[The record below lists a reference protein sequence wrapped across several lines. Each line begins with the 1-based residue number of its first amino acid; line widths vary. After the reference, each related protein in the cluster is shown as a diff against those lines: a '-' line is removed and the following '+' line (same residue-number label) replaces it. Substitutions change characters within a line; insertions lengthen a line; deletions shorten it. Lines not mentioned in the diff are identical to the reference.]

1 MSEAPATEADGWTR
15 LPDMPVGKW
24 EPGTIDIDDKFYVF
38 GGYEDNIASSKRT
51 HIFDPADGSWIQMQ
65 DLPSALSHVNLVPDA
80 GGIWFAGGMKDK
92 RQPAKDFIIDEV
104 WRYSMEQD
112 RYIAAPLLPGRRAGG
127 GLALIGDHLHYVSG
141 LMEDRDSDAS
151 EHWVLDLKTWEQ
163 EGAEGKGWRQVAPF
177 PLPRNQF
184 STAVLNDEIYCIGGQ
199 FNHDSQQ
206 LDQTDVDIY
215 DPVSDS
221 WRKGPPLHYG
231 HSHSEGATFVYG
243 DTIFMVGG
251 HATPE
256 GGKKG
261 FSGEVLAMPAGGE
274 WQVVCQL
281 PKPTSSPAATI
292 INDNLYFAGG
302 WNGGM
307 DENKIWLMSKEFY
320 VREGITSEVAA

>member
-1 MSEAPATEADGWTR
+1 MSEAQTTELNGWSR
-15 LPDMPVGKW
+15 LSDMPVGKW
-24 EPGTIDIDDKFYVF
+24 EPATIARDGRFYVF

-51 HIFDPADGSWIQMQ
+51 DIYDPADDSWTRMQ
-65 DLPSALSHVNLVPDA
+65 DLPSAISHVNLVNDD

-104 WRYSMEQD
+104 WQYCLEQD

-127 GLALIGDHLHYVSG
+127 GLARIGNRLHYISG
-141 LMEDRDSDAS
+141 LKQDRDSDAS
-151 EHWVLDLKTWEQ
+151 EHWVLDLDTWEQ
-163 EGAEGKGWRQVAPF
+163 EGGEGWQRLAPF

-206 LDQTDVDIY
+206 LDQPNVDIY
-215 DPVSDS
+215 DPMSDT
-221 WRKGPPLHYG
+221 WRAGPPLSYG

-251 HATPE
+251 HSTPP

-261 FSGEVLAMPAGGE
+261 FSDDVLALPAGGE
-274 WQVVCQL
+274 WQTVCKL
-281 PKPTSSPAATI
+281 PRATSSPAATI
-292 INDNLYFAGG
+292 IDDNLYFAGG

-307 DENKIWLMSKEFY
+307 NENKVWLMS
-320 VREGITSEVAA
+320 SEVWVRPGISAALSA

>member
-1 MSEAPATEADGWTR
+1 MSEAATIADGWSR
-15 LPDMPVGKW
+15 LNDMPVGKW
-24 EPGTIDIDDKFYVF
+24 EPATTVIDGQLYVF
-38 GGYEDNIASSKRT
+38 GGYEDNIASSKRAD
-51 HIFDPADGSWIQMQ
+51 IYDPATDTWTEMQ
-65 DLPSALSHVNLVPDA
+65 RLPSAISHVNLVLDE

-127 GLALIGDHLHYVSG
+127 GLAKIGDHLHYISG

-151 EHWVLDLKTWEQ
+151 EHWVLDLKTWEH
-163 EGAEGKGWRQVAPF
+163 EGAPDKGWSEAAPF

-206 LDQTDVDIY
+206 LDQPDVDIY

-231 HSHSEGATFVYG
+231 HSHSEGATFTYG
-243 DTIFMVGG
+243 DNIFMVGG
-251 HATPE
+251 HSTPE

-261 FSGEVLAMPAGGE
+261 FSGDVLTLPAGGD

-281 PKPTSSPAATI
+281 PKPTSSPAASI
-292 INDNLYFAGG
+292 IDDKLYFAGG

-307 DENKIWLMSKEFY
+307 DENNVWLMSPEVW
-320 VREGITSEVAA
+320 VREGITAELVA

>member
-1 MSEAPATEADGWTR
+1 MSEAATIADGWSR
-15 LPDMPVGKW
+15 LNDMPVGKW
-24 EPGTIDIDDKFYVF
+24 EPATTVIDGQLYVF
-38 GGYEDNIASSKRT
+38 GGYEDNIASGKRAD
-51 HIFDPADGSWIQMQ
+51 IYDPATDVWTEMQ
-65 DLPSALSHVNLVPDA
+65 RLPSAISHVNLVLDE

-127 GLALIGDHLHYVSG
+127 GLAKIGDHLHYISG

-151 EHWVLDLKTWEQ
+151 EHWVLDLKTWEH
-163 EGAEGKGWRQVAPF
+163 EGAPDRGWSEAAPF

-206 LDQTDVDIY
+206 LDQPDVDIY

-231 HSHSEGATFVYG
+231 HSHSEGATFTYG
-243 DTIFMVGG
+243 DNIFMVGG
-251 HATPE
+251 NSTSE

-261 FSGEVLAMPAGGE
+261 FSGDVLKLPAGGG
-274 WQVVCQL
+274 WQLVCQL
-281 PKPTSSPAATI
+281 PKPTSSPAASI
-292 INDNLYFAGG
+292 IDNKLYFAGG

-307 DENKIWLMSKEFY
+307 DENNVWLMSPEVW
-320 VREGITSEVAA
+320 VREGITAELVA